1 MCRSHFRFLFTV
13 LIPSL
18 ALAAVL
24 VTAAP
29 SHSESTHEGHGVDA
43 PSGVVNQAAGPMLQ
57 EKMARAIE
65 QIERQ
70 VQSKGPFQGAGAHAM
85 QQGVLLVAEDK
96 DKVKVLPG
104 LLCPASAPVRAFDVT
119 AIVVEITINRFGD
132 FFPGYMYALTED
144 LEAVRAEEAKNK
156 EAREDEADVTFSK
169 GAVSNGLQGDLI
181 QPLVLRANQ
190 GDCLRITLRNKIE
203 GEPTNMIINGSQM
216 LVRQTGK
223 PATANN
229 PEALV
234 AAGKDGEFEWYIR
247 PDTQEGGHAFH
258 SHATR
263 EQYSQG
269 MLGAVIVEPRGS
281 RHLSPFTGKEMKT
294 RLGGDD

>member
-1 MCRSHFRFLFTV
+1 MHRSHSNFFFTAV
-13 LIPSL
+13 LPSL
-18 ALAAVL
+18 ALAGIL
-24 VTAAP
+24 VTASPCLSASP
-29 SHSESTHEGHGVDA
+29 HEGHGA
-43 PSGVVNQAAGPMLQ
+43 TAGAAFVNQPAGPMLQ
-57 EKMARAIE
+57 EKMARAVE

-85 QQGVLLVAEDK
+85 QQGVLLVAEDQ

-104 LLCPASAPVRAFDVT
+104 SLCPASAPVRAFDVT
-119 AIVVEITINRFGD
+119 AIVVEITLNRFGD
-132 FFPGYMYALTED
+132 FFPGYMYTLTED

-181 QPLVLRANQ
+181 QPLVIRANQ

-203 GEPTNMIINGSQM
+203 SEPTNMIINGSQM

-229 PEALV
+229 PDALV
-234 AAGKDGEFEWYIR
+234 AAGKDGEFEW
-247 PDTQEGGHAFH
+247 
-258 SHATR
+258 
-263 EQYSQG
+263 
-269 MLGAVIVEPRGS
+269 
-281 RHLSPFTGKEMKT
+281 
-294 RLGGDD
+294 